1 MPPNPARSLSPRC
14 LFRKMVSIYP
24 RSPPEL
30 PTWPGTQLV
39 NKGLSKPGLGG
50 WVEGRGGG
58 GVGHV
63 MSHLARELT
72 RLFCQHAC
80 IVLLAVILTFFHRSS
95 LCE

>member
-1 MPPNPARSLSPRC
+1 MLPDPARSLSPRC

-50 WVEGRGGG
+50 WVEGRGGEWVTSCHTLLG
-58 GVGHV
+58 NLPDCFVNMH
-63 MSHLARELT
+63 A
-72 RLFCQHAC
+72 LFYCDTDIFSQEQ
-80 IVLLAVILTFFHRSS
+80 FM
-95 LCE
+95 

>member
-1 MPPNPARSLSPRC
+1 MPPDPARSLSPRC

-58 GVGHV
+58 G
-63 MSHLARELT
+63 ELVT
-72 RLFCQHAC
+72 SCHTLLGNLPDCFVNMHALFY
-80 IVLLAVILTFFHRSS
+80 
-95 LCE
+95 